1 MTVSIMQPY
10 LLPYA
15 GYYRLL
21 KAQVFVIYDCVQFIR
36 RGRIH
41 RNELLN
47 RNGQYDWFTLPIEKP
62 GFHDRIDYVRFV
74 TEWESELRS
83 RAQAFPS
90 FATAIER
97 FPSLNCLFEVRDLD
111 LIDYLERQLIATRDL
126 LGLPARIIRSSS
138 LNIPESLKGQ
148 DRILEICRQL
158 NATDYVNVPGGVTLY
173 QPEVFRGAGI
183 ELHIL
188 TDYKLGYESMLDLL
202 ATKAPEDIRTAIDT
216 TYTFI

>member
-83 RAQAFPS
+83 RAQAFRP
-90 FATAIER
+90 
-97 FPSLNCLFEVRDLD
+97 
-111 LIDYLERQLIATRDL
+111 
-126 LGLPARIIRSSS
+126 LPRRS
-138 LNIPESLKGQ
+138 KGF
-148 DRILEICRQL
+148 L
-158 NATDYVNVPGGVTLY
+158 P
-173 QPEVFRGAGI
+173 
-183 ELHIL
+183 
-188 TDYKLGYESMLDLL
+188 
-202 ATKAPEDIRTAIDT
+202 
-216 TYTFI
+216 